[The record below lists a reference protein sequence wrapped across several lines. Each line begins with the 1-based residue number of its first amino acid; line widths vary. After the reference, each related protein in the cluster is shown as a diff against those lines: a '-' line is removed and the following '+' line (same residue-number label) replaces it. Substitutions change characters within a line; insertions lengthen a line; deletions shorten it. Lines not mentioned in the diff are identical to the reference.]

1 MTTKHNGDNMITF
14 SEVLTRLIK
23 SSKQT
28 PDEIASQADVSI
40 HTLRA
45 WIAGIYYPQRIY
57 LMRLA
62 KILYPNNQQAGLNIL
77 ENTITIE
84 QTKAK

>member
-1 MTTKHNGDNMITF
+1 MITF
-14 SEVLTRLIK
+14 SELLTRLIK

-28 PDEIASQADVSI
+28 PNQIAYKVDVSI

-45 WIAGIYYPQRIY
+45 WIAGIYYPERIY

-62 KILYPNNQQAGLNIL
+62 QVLYPNNQQAGLNIL
-77 ENTITIE
+77 ENTISIE
-84 QTKAK
+84 QRSQ

>member
-1 MTTKHNGDNMITF
+1 MLPSSSTTEIIMITF

-23 SSKQT
+23 SST
-28 PDEIASQADVSI
+28 LTSREIASQVDVSI

-45 WIAGIYYPQRIY
+45 WQTGIYYPQRIY

-62 KILYPNNQQAGLNIL
+62 GILYPNNQQAGLKIL
-77 ENTITIE
+77 ENTIHIE
-84 QTKAK
+84 QRS

>member
-1 MTTKHNGDNMITF
+1 MIKF

-28 PDEIASQADVSI
+28 PDEIAYKVDVSI
-40 HTLRA
+40 YTLRA
-45 WIAGIYYPQRIY
+45 WITGIYYPERIY

-62 KILYPNNQQAGLNIL
+62 KVLYPNNQQAGLNIL
-77 ENTITIE
+77 ESTISIE
-84 QTKAK
+84 QRSK

>member
-1 MTTKHNGDNMITF
+1 MITF
-14 SEVLTRLIK
+14 SEILTRLIK

-28 PDEIASQADVSI
+28 PNQIAYEVDVSI

-45 WIAGIYYPQRIY
+45 WIAGIYYPERIY

-62 KILYPNNQQAGLNIL
+62 QVLYPNNQQAGLNIL
-77 ENTITIE
+77 ENTISLE
-84 QTKAK
+84 QRSK